1 VQLLK
6 MKELLRLAGRGE
18 GGNLEFK
25 RRLSRS
31 VHLRRERK
39 QSLACQLRYRAASGS
54 GRAVYL
60 IGVDDSGSVVGL
72 SRDELEES
80 VEVLSEIAAEAG
92 FAITSRKDYALNGRH
107 CAMLVLE
114 RSRLEKEH
122 LLIAVAGHVD
132 HGKSTLVG
140 TLVSG
145 EADDGSGKTRRYLD
159 TRKHEIERGLSA
171 ELSYAVYG
179 FTSSGEPVRLRN
191 PLSRRERAE
200 VVRKAA
206 KVVSFVDTVGHEP
219 WLRTTIRGIVGQKLD
234 YGLLTIAGNEGI
246 THITKEHLGIML
258 AMDLPVIVVI
268 TKCDLAGDLKELQ
281 REIARLLAVVGRVP
295 KFIDSLKDLEQ
306 LGSFWQ
312 TGALVPVLAV
322 SAVTGEG
329 LELLDRLLYMLPKRV
344 SQPERS
350 ASFLMYIDKI
360 YSIQGVGMVVSGS
373 VKRGA
378 VRRGETLFL
387 GPDREGKFHR
397 VRSTSIEVHHLSVEN
412 AEVGEV
418 VGIAIKGSPV
428 EPRRGMVLS
437 SAELKAARAF
447 TAEIVV
453 LNHPT
458 RIASGYEPVVHL
470 ETISEAVVL
479 EPLEREY
486 LAAGD
491 RGRVRMTFKYHPHYV
506 EVGQRFVFRE
516 GRSKGIGV
524 VTEVHRA

>member
-1 VQLLK
+1 
-6 MKELLRLAGRGE
+6 MKELLKLAGRGE

-25 RRLSRS
+25 RCLSRR
-31 VHLRRERK
+31 VHLQRDRK
-39 QSLACQLRYRAASGS
+39 QSLACQLRYRAANGS

-60 IGVDDSGSVVGL
+60 IGVDDSGQVHGL
-72 SRDELEES
+72 SREELEES
-80 VEVLSEIAAEAG
+80 VEVLSEIASEAG
-92 FAITSRKDYALNGRH
+92 FTVTRRKDYAMNGRY

-122 LLIAVAGHVD
+122 LLVAIAGHVD

-145 EADDGSGKTRRYLD
+145 ELDDGSGRTRRYLD

-171 ELSYAVYG
+171 DLSYAVYG

-191 PLSRRERAE
+191 PLSKRERAE
-200 VVRKAA
+200 VVSRAA
-206 KVVSFVDTVGHEP
+206 KLVSFVDTVGHEP

-234 YGLLTIAGNEGI
+234 YGILTVAANEGI

-268 TKCDLAGDLKELQ
+268 TKSDLVEDVAELQ
-281 REIARLLAVVGRVP
+281 RELSRLLALVGRVP
-295 KFIDSLKDLEQ
+295 KFIDSPRDLEQ
-306 LGSFWQ
+306 LGNFWQ

-322 SAVTGEG
+322 SAVTGEK
-329 LELLDRLLYMLPKRV
+329 LELLERLLYMLPKRV

-350 ASFLMYIDKI
+350 AEFLMYIDKI
-360 YSIQGVGMVVSGS
+360 YRVPGAGTVVSGS
-373 VKRGA
+373 VKRGS
-378 VRRGETLFL
+378 VRRGERLYL
-387 GPDREGKFHR
+387 GPDADGRFHR

-418 VGIAIKGSPV
+418 VGIAIKGTEL

-437 SAELKAARAF
+437 SAELRAAKSF
-447 TAEIVV
+447 TAEVVV

-458 RIASGYEPVVHL
+458 RVAAGYEPVVHL

-524 VTEVHRA
+524 VTEVHYT